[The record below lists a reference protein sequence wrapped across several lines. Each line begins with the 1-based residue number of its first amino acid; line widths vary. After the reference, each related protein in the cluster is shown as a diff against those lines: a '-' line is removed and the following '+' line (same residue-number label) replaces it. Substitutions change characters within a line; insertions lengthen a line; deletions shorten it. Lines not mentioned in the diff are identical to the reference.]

1 MGKLVSYHLS
11 ENSYHLKKNSPV
23 IWHKAPFLLPEGK
36 LVSYR
41 LRERVS
47 PVIQG
52 KSCPLSCK
60 GKLLS
65 CPLKDGCPPAL
76 ELHSLS
82 LVLMCH
88 IHKSWDLLS
97 LLVLKFLCS
106 YHNLRVTQAHWQGN
120 DSITSNSIIPFNCLE
135 STLVHFI
142 KGKQVSLL
150 LPKILGNTRKGGCD
164 STESEKNKSYMF
176 LLKFYKI
183 WTIRKACCFGLF

>member
-23 IWHKAPFLLPEGK
+23 IRHKAPFLLRECK

-52 KSCPLSCK
+52 KSCPLSHK

-65 CPLKDGCPPAL
+65 CPLKVGCPPAL

-82 LVLMCH
+82 GTSFCH
-88 IHKSWDLLS
+88 LCEAPSSQPPSSQPPSRSFPAQPALS
-97 LLVLKFLCS
+97 P
-106 YHNLRVTQAHWQGN
+106 QG
-120 DSITSNSIIPFNCLE
+120 STGSFPRTPGRCLILTSRTKETNSPYPSFFSAI
-135 STLVHFI
+135 
-142 KGKQVSLL
+142 
-150 LPKILGNTRKGGCD
+150 
-164 STESEKNKSYMF
+164 
-176 LLKFYKI
+176 
-183 WTIRKACCFGLF
+183 